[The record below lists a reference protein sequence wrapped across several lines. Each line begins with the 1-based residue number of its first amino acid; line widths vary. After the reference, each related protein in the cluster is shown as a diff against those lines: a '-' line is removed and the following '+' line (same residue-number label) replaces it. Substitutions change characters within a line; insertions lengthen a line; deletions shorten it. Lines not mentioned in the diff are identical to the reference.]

1 VSIQI
6 QGQNRLS
13 GHGRPSVLGRPPR
26 AAEPAPSSV
35 PSPNSQVAKSQPDVR
50 RPPPLLLLAPTPT
63 HIQYVRAN
71 RAFTA
76 RDGREGD
83 GDGGGDGGAAVPGAV
98 RPALRGRR
106 RRRRRPGGPADIV
119 GPGGSATKERGHQG
133 AAGAAAC
140 SASVHQAAV
149 AGAPPGRV
157 GRGGRLDRAHCGL
170 HLGRDA
176 RQVDPRGGRLR
187 DQVLY
192 AAAGMRARLPV
203 PATRPSTIVG
213 CATPTR
219 SSTCAAQLS
228 SLCRYMFVLS
238 LAVSCA

>member
-1 VSIQI
+1 
-6 QGQNRLS
+6 
-13 GHGRPSVLGRPPR
+13 VLNVLLPR
-26 AAEPAPSSV
+26 E
-35 PSPNSQVAKSQPDVR
+35 
-50 RPPPLLLLAPTPT
+50 
-63 HIQYVRAN
+63 
-71 RAFTA
+71 
-76 RDGREGD
+76 DGREGD
-83 GDGGGDGGAAVPGAV
+83 GDGGGDSGTAVPGAV

-119 GPGGSATKERGHQG
+119 GPGGSAAKEGGHQG
-133 AAGAAAC
+133 APGAASC

-149 AGAPPGRV
+149 AGAASGRV

-176 RQVDPRGGRLR
+176 RQVDPRGGRIR

-203 PATRPSTIVG
+203 PATGPSTIVG

-228 SLCRYMFVLS
+228 SSLCRYMFVLS
-238 LAVSCA
+238 LGCVLRMIFLISLQYFFTCGISRLVK